1 MPTVGKKKFKYDEEG
16 MAAAEAEAAATGQE
30 VASEEEAIDNI
41 VSDLG
46 DPRPEMAADMPADPT
61 ADPTAGEEP
70 PVATVSPDVL
80 AQLYE
85 AVHGVAFDPQAE
97 GAEAK
102 MREIENVIAG
112 NPQVAEG
119 LTDGSV
125 SLTEA
130 ALVLFRQVDLGEE
143 QPIPQAPAPEM
154 AEGAA
159 PDVGAYL

>member
-46 DPRPEMAADMPADPT
+46 AEEAPVAPEEVAETPT
-61 ADPTAGEEP
+61 EEEP
-70 PVATVSPDVL
+70 PMATVPPEILS
-80 AQLYE
+80 QLFE
-85 AVHGVAFDPQAE
+85 AVHGIAYDPDAE

-102 MREIENVIAG
+102 MHEIEAVIAG

-119 LTDGSV
+119 LSDGSV

-130 ALVLFRQVDLGEE
+130 ALVLFRQVELEGNT
-143 QPIPQAPAPEM
+143 PQNPAPEM
-154 AEGAA
+154 AGAPE